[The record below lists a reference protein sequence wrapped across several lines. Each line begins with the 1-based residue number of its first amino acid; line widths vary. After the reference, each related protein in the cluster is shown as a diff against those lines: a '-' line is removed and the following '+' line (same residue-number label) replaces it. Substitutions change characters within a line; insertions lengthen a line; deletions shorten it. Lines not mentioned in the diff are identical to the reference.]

1 MAKLLAHYIVEKEES
16 ETRYSIV
23 EFTAD
28 NINLVAA
35 FSLLS
40 FPSELIK
47 RNNFHL
53 FRFLVTKSFHSL
65 FFFFVSLSKASSF
78 EGILSDTYNEFGSSK
93 TS

>member
-65 FFFFVSLSKASSF
+65 FFFIRIPLESELFRRNTVRHV
-78 EGILSDTYNEFGSSK
+78 
-93 TS
+93 